1 MDPLS
6 ITFGALSM
14 ADLCIKYGNE
24 LMRRYRNFANAETRV
39 AELILRVEN
48 RWLRMEDQMTFLR
61 SVWDTLEASVQMHQ
75 NRVLQVLQSKLQE
88 ALMTFDGIIGTERD
102 EVSMKTILRKPGKVK
117 RAKFAISVHDY
128 LVKTVEDL
136 EHWQTTFDPSW
147 WIMTRMGDALI
158 DKQLY
163 REIADNSSDDLS
175 ETSTLV
181 SLKELRESIQDSS
194 KADSD
199 RKSIFILE
207 TELHPMTNPIPHSQS
222 HSGHLLEGHAKVII
236 DTISVDPR
244 MNAMGMAKDVRDL
257 ARVLSKVDPLTFGL
271 LTCHGVVKIM
281 KGSPQASGF
290 SFIFRLP
297 SALSKPR
304 SLRSTL
310 LVPAGGTSLNQRFL
324 LAKLL
329 AKSVFF
335 MHTSHFVHKN
345 IRPETVLI
353 LEDYDLKL
361 DKPFL
366 VGFEKFRLDT
376 TRTHRLGDDLWERN
390 IYRHPQRQGVS
401 IEEDFVMQHDIYS
414 LGVVL
419 LEIGMG
425 FSFVEYHKENEKG
438 KPTAKPST
446 DSRLELA
453 DVLLASNARQ
463 RAISI
468 KKRFTALAKE
478 CLPAVMGQRYTQ
490 VVVSCLAC
498 LDKDNE
504 GFGDQSEFEDE
515 DGILVGVRFIEKIL
529 EQLDEIFV

>member
-1 MDPLS
+1 
-6 ITFGALSM
+6 M
-14 ADLCIKYGNE
+14 ARYGTE
-24 LMRRYRNFANAETRV
+24 LMRRYRNLANAETRV

-48 RWLRMEDQMTFLR
+48 RWLRMEDQVTFLR
-61 SVWDTLEASVQMHQ
+61 SVWDTLAVSIQMHQ

-102 EVSMKTILRKPGKVK
+102 EVSMKNILRKPGKVK

-128 LVKTVEDL
+128 LLKTVEDL

-147 WIMTRMGDALI
+147 WIMTRMGDAFI
-158 DKQLY
+158 DKQLHTK
-163 REIADNSSDDLS
+163 IAANSSDDLGV
-175 ETSTLV
+175 TSTLV
-181 SLKELRESIQDSS
+181 SLKELRESIRDPSN
-194 KADSD
+194 ADSE
-199 RKSIFILE
+199 RRSVFILE
-207 TELHPMTNPIPHSQS
+207 TELHAVMTPIPNSQS
-222 HSGHLLEGHAKVII
+222 HSGHLLRGHAKVII

-257 ARVLSKVDPLTFGL
+257 ARVLSKVDPFTFGL

-281 KGSPQASGF
+281 EGPPQAPGF
-290 SFIFRLP
+290 RFIFRLP
-297 SALSKPR
+297 DTLSNPR

-310 LVPAGGTSLNQRFL
+310 LVPVGGTSLNQRFL

-345 IRPETVLI
+345 IRPETILV
-353 LEDYDLKL
+353 LEDHDLEL

-390 IYRHPQRQGVS
+390 VYRHPQRQGVS

-419 LEIGMG
+419 LEIGLG
-425 FSFVEYHKENEKG
+425 FSFVEYHRKDENG
-438 KPTAKPST
+438 KPTANPSP

-453 DVLLASNARQ
+453 DILIASNARQ

-468 KKRFTALAKE
+468 KKRFIALAKE
-478 CLPAVMGQRYTQ
+478 LLPAVMGQRYTH

-498 LDKDNE
+498 LDEDNE
-504 GFGDQSEFEDE
+504 GFGDESEFEDE
-515 DGILVGVRFIEKIL
+515 DGILVGVRFIEKVWL
-529 EQLDEIFV
+529 PQKK